1 MRLKDKIGKRQ
12 ARPFA
17 DARASFAEVLPV
29 KVKLEAINREVKT
42 PSLKL
47 SLNALIRENAVLS
60 DLSTVQRDIQLLKG
74 RESVSQYIKDLTH
87 VFRNETGK
95 TRIVID
101 KTIEVLREVLDQYD
115 QGKISL
121 AESIL
126 YNLAESLIPN

>member
-17 DARASFAEVLPV
+17 ETRASFAEVLPV
-29 KVKLEAINREVKT
+29 KVKLEAINREVKI

-47 SLNALIRENAVLS
+47 SLNALIRENSILS
-60 DLSTVQRDIQLLKG
+60 NLTTVQRDIQLLKG

-87 VFRNETGK
+87 TYERENGK
-95 TRIVID
+95 LKVVID

-115 QGKISL
+115 QGKNSL
-121 AESIL
+121 AGAIL
-126 YNLAESLIPN
+126 YNLTESLIPN